1 MNTAPPDPLL
11 TRLELIAD
19 AVGGAHGA
27 QIRATVSVLRAQM
40 EAARLRAD
48 ELASAQADAI
58 VNAGMMMS
66 ELQETHAQL
75 EQALVAAESADRAKS
90 EFLAHMSHEIRTPF
104 NGVLGMTEIL
114 LKTTLN
120 ERQRHCV
127 LTIQDSA
134 DALLA
139 IINDILDFSKI
150 EAGRLSLQAYPF
162 RLRELVEAVAHTFAE
177 RVQKKRV
184 ELLCSI
190 PHDIPGE
197 WIGDGGRLRQ
207 VLTNLLGNAVKFT
220 DRGEIG
226 IAVSMPRHVDER
238 HAMLRFD
245 VTDTGIGIPEAAQQ
259 RIFDAFAQA
268 DDATERIYGGTG
280 LGLAI
285 CARLVS
291 MMGGKIQV
299 ESAPGNG
306 ARFWFEVRLERGSSE
321 VQASVG
327 GRTGL
332 GAGRRILVVDD
343 NSTNREICVEQLRV
357 LDVVANSAMNA
368 HEALDLMRNAQQ
380 RGKPYDLAI
389 LDMQMPEMDGLQLAY
404 AMADDPALRSIKRIL
419 LSSVGDVERVEHLR
433 DAGIERS
440 VTKPVRQSELQH
452 CVIEVLGLG
461 TVNVTQNAT
470 RRAKRRFGG
479 RVLVAEDN
487 PVNQLVVRAML
498 EELGLDC
505 DIYDDGEAAVA
516 GWERGAYDLILM
528 DCQLPRVDG
537 FEATRRIRAAER
549 VRSGARI
556 PIVALTANAIMGD
569 REACLDAGMDDYL
582 SKPYTERAL
591 SDTLAR
597 WIVPIA
603 ESDLTYVI

>member
-1 MNTAPPDPLL
+1 MNAVPPDPLL
-11 TRLELIAD
+11 TRLEVIAD
-19 AVGGAHGA
+19 AVGGAHA
-27 QIRATVSVLRAQM
+27 QEIRATVSVLRAQM
-40 EAARLRAD
+40 EAARQRAE

-114 LKTTLN
+114 LKTALN

-127 LTIQDSA
+127 VTIQDSA
-134 DALLA
+134 EALLT

-150 EAGRLSLQAYPF
+150 EAGRLSIQAYPF
-162 RLRELVEAVAHTFAE
+162 RLRDLVEAVAHTFAE
-177 RVQKKRV
+177 RVQKKGV

-190 PHDIPGE
+190 PHDIPSE
-197 WIGDGGRLRQ
+197 WIGDAGRLRQ
-207 VLTNLLGNAVKFT
+207 VLINLLGNAVKFT
-220 DRGEIG
+220 DRGEIA
-226 IAVSMPRHVDER
+226 IAVSIATAIDET

-245 VTDTGIGIPEAAQQ
+245 VTDTGIGIPEAAQK

-268 DDATERIYGGTG
+268 DDTTERTYGGTG

-285 CARLVS
+285 CARLVN
-291 MMGGKIQV
+291 MMGGKIHV
-299 ESAPGNG
+299 ESAPGTG
-306 ARFWFEVRLERGSSE
+306 ARFWFEVRLERAVDSMPPSAAE
-321 VQASVG
+321 RA
-327 GRTGL
+327 GL
-332 GAGRRILVVDD
+332 GAGRRILIVDD
-343 NSTNREICVEQLRV
+343 NPTNREICVEQLRA
-357 LDVVANSAMNA
+357 LDVITHSAMDA
-368 HEALDLMRNAQQ
+368 REALDLMRGAQQ

-389 LDMQMPEMDGLQLAY
+389 LDMQMPEMNGLQLAY
-404 AMADDPALRSIKRIL
+404 AMADDPALRDIKRIL
-419 LSSVGDVERVEHLR
+419 LSSVGDVERIEHLR

-440 VTKPVRQSELQH
+440 VTKPARQSELQD

-461 TVNVTQNAT
+461 ILNVTHDAS

-479 RVLVAEDN
+479 LILVAEDN

-498 EELGLDC
+498 EELGLAC
-505 DIYDDGEAAVA
+505 DIYADGESAVA
-516 GWERGAYDLILM
+516 GWERGAYDLVLM
-528 DCQLPRVDG
+528 DCQLPCMDG
-537 FEATRRIRAAER
+537 FEATRRIRAAEH
-549 VRSGARI
+549 ARGGSHI
-556 PIVALTANAIMGD
+556 PIIALTANAIMGD

-597 WIVPIA
+597 WLSPIV
-603 ESDLTYVI
+603 ESDSSYVI